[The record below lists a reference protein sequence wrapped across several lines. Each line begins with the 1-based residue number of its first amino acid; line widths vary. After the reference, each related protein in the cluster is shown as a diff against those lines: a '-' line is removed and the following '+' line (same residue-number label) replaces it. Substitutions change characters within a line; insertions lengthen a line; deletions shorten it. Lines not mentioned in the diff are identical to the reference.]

1 MTPHRL
7 YYAVLIAM
15 GIAWGGVFS
24 LSKIAVSTGHQPFG
38 LLLWQAVIAALMSG
52 AILAYRRKLNCLS
65 PRFFMLFFGVG
76 VLGTVFPNYFS
87 FRAVQELPAGIM
99 VVIIALVPL
108 FALPIALVL
117 RFELFSWKRFSG
129 ILFGAIAVGLLVGPD
144 ASLPDASKVG
154 FVFLA
159 ILVPLAYGAEGNFLV
174 WIGDKGLDPVQ
185 ILFGANLVGIA
196 LAVPLVISSGHYVS
210 PFRIWGAAEWAI
222 VANSIVNWFAYIGY
236 VWLIKRAGPVFAAQ
250 VAYLVTGFGVIWAM
264 MILGESYSIY
274 IWAALG
280 LMMIGMFLVQPR
292 DNEPILGDDVADQI

>member
-1 MTPHRL
+1 MSTHKI
-7 YYAVLIAM
+7 YYAVLILM

-38 LLLWQAVIAALMSG
+38 LLLWQAVIAAVMSG
-52 AILAYRRKLNCLS
+52 VILAIRRKLNCLS
-65 PRFFMLFFGVG
+65 WRFFALFFGVG

-108 FALPIALVL
+108 FALPFALVL
-117 RFELFSWKRFSG
+117 RFEVFSWKRFSG
-129 ILFGAIAVGLLVGPD
+129 IIFGAIAVGLLVGPE

-159 ILVPLAYGAEGNFLV
+159 ILVPLAYGAEGNFLT

-196 LAVPLVISSGHYVS
+196 LALPLVMGSGQYVS
-210 PFRIWGAAEWAI
+210 PFRIWGAPEWAI
-222 VANSIVNWFAYIGY
+222 VANSVINWFAYVGY

-264 MILGESYSIY
+264 LILGESYSIY

-280 LMMIGMFLVQPR
+280 LMMVGMFLVQPR
-292 DNEPILGDDVADQI
+292 DNAAVLSNDSDEQI